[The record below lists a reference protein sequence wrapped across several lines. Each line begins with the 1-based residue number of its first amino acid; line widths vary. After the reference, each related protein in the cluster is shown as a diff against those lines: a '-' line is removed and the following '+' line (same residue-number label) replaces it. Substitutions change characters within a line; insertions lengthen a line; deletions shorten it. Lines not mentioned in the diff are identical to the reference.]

1 MRAIKKI
8 ALGPNQLLRNEHI
21 RNAFGN
27 FMMNQ
32 KTGVGSPSETLNLQS
47 FAKNEEKSLD

>member
-1 MRAIKKI
+1 MKEKTMLDLQQQSMRMRAIKKI

-27 FMMNQ
+27 FMMN
-32 KTGVGSPSETLNLQS
+32 
-47 FAKNEEKSLD
+47 